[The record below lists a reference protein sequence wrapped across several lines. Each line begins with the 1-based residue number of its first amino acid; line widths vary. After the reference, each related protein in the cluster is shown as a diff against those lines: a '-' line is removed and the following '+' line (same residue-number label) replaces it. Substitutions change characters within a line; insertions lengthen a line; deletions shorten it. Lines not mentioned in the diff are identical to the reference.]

1 MFHKTFKT
9 VAIAVAV
16 LFTVAPFALAGGQ
29 SATDAAKK
37 QSQQA
42 QYGATQSGQQRPSP
56 STTGQTGTMGMQD
69 EKAIS
74 ATVAEVNQQDKRLSL
89 RLEDGETVELQ
100 VSEALLSDLQ
110 EGDSVE
116 VSIRKAD
123 KMQTPGMGGM
133 QPSQQGS
140 GSMTKPR
147 SGQSN

>member
-9 VAIAVAV
+9 IALAVAV
-16 LFTVAPFALAGGQ
+16 LFIVAPLALAGGQ
-29 SATDAAKK
+29 D
-37 QSQQA
+37 SQQTQYRPTQPGA
-42 QYGATQSGQQRPSP
+42 QSTAP
-56 STTGQTGTMGMQD
+56 STTPGQPSQTGTMGMQD

-74 ATVAEVNQQDKRLSL
+74 ATVAEVDQQDKRLSL

-100 VSEALLSDLQ
+100 VSETLLSSLQ

-116 VSIRKAD
+116 VSIRKSYTA
-123 KMQTPGMGGM
+123 QQPGMGDT

-140 GSMTKPR
+140 GSMTKPK